1 MSDYFDLGSYER
13 RVTTSSAQAQ
23 VWFTRGLLWAY
34 GFNHE
39 EAAACFERAIEADP
53 DCALA
58 HWGLAYALGPNYN
71 KPWEAFD
78 PDDLSSSLARAFGA
92 ATAAAARHAGRRHRS
107 SARSRR
113 PSPPGTRPPSWAE
126 TAPAWNAGYAD
137 AMREVYQAHPGDLDV
152 ATLFADALMNLTPW
166 ALWDQATGKPRRGTG
181 THRGQGRPGAR
192 RWPADGGRA
201 PPRRPAHVHPPDGD
215 VRPARGRAA
224 SR

>member
-13 RVTTSSAQAQ
+13 RVTTSSAGAQ

-78 PDDLSSSLARAFGA
+78 PADLSSSLARAFGA
-92 ATAAAARHAGRRHRS
+92 AKAAVRAAGPAAPAERALAHAIAARFPSAGPGGDCPGLERRVRRCHA
-107 SARSRR
+107 
-113 PSPPGTRPPSWAE
+113 
-126 TAPAWNAGYAD
+126 
-137 AMREVYQAHPGDLDV
+137 
-152 ATLFADALMNLTPW
+152 
-166 ALWDQATGKPRRGTG
+166 
-181 THRGQGRPGAR
+181 
-192 RWPADGGRA
+192 
-201 PPRRPAHVHPPDGD
+201 
-215 VRPARGRAA
+215 
-224 SR
+224 